1 MIEWLDPP
9 LYFAW
14 RWEHGM
20 PYVVHFYVA
29 KDYRSYRTAVQA
41 ITQMKEYFQIRGFKH
56 ILMNARLEDTKIQK
70 AIEHHFRVKPYGQ
83 ADGHQFYLVEV

>member
-1 MIEWLDPP
+1 
-9 LYFAW
+9 
-14 RWEHGM
+14 M

-29 KDYRSYRTAVQA
+29 KEARSFKTALWSINQL
-41 ITQMKEYFQIRGFKH
+41 KKYFQQRGFKY
-56 ILMNARLEDTKIQK
+56 IMMNARSEDVGIQK

>member
-1 MIEWLDPP
+1 MIECFEPP

-20 PYVVHFYVA
+20 PYVVHFYVT
-29 KDYRSYRTAVQA
+29 KNERSVTTALWS
-41 ITQMKEYFQIRGFKH
+41 INKMKVYFQTRGFHH
-56 ILMNARLEDTKIQK
+56 IMMNARIEDVGIQK
-70 AIEHHFRVKPYGQ
+70 AIEHHFNVKPYGQ